1 MSAAI
6 TARVHRLDVG
16 LLDAIESQTSAAD
29 RRSLLALHGT
39 MLTMLGTFRYL
50 EIGSHLGGS
59 LQALVAEPGCTHITS
74 IDPRPRVQPDE
85 RPEIGYRWEYA
96 DNNTERMLAG
106 LGAVPGADLGKIA
119 TIELST
125 EDIDPGSLPHRP
137 DLCFIDGEHT
147 NRAALRDARFCLAAV
162 GDRGV
167 IAFHDAWVTSAGIR
181 RFLAL
186 APEGTV
192 GFTMPD
198 GLFVADIGGLGLLD
212 APAIREAMTRARGGR
227 LRLWVWKAANARRL
241 RRRAVGLV
249 LRMRYGPRAA
259 SVMRRL
265 RAFKHRLG

>member
-74 IDPRPRVQPDE
+74 IDPRPLVQPDE

-96 DNNTERMLAG
+96 DNSTERMLAL
-106 LGAVPGADLGKIA
+106 LGAVPGADVGKIT

-125 EDIDPGSLPHRP
+125 EDIDPGSLPHQP

-147 NRAALRDARFCLAAV
+147 NRAALRDAEFCLVNPTVPAGAACSM
-162 GDRGV
+162 RPR
-167 IAFHDAWVTSAGIR
+167 S
-181 RFLAL
+181 
-186 APEGTV
+186 
-192 GFTMPD
+192 
-198 GLFVADIGGLGLLD
+198 
-212 APAIREAMTRARGGR
+212 
-227 LRLWVWKAANARRL
+227 ARR
-241 RRRAVGLV
+241 
-249 LRMRYGPRAA
+249 
-259 SVMRRL
+259 
-265 RAFKHRLG
+265 

>member
-74 IDPRPRVQPDE
+74 IDPRPLVQPDE

-96 DNNTERMLAG
+96 DNSTERMLAL
-106 LGAVPGADLGKIA
+106 LGAVPGADVGKIT

-147 NRAALRDARFCLAAV
+147 NRAALRDAEFCLAAV

-181 RFLAL
+181 RFLDR
-186 APEGTV
+186 APAGTV

-198 GLFVADIGGLGLLD
+198 GLFVADIGGRGLLD

-241 RRRAVGLV
+241 HGRPVGLV

-265 RAFKHRLG
+265 RGLKHRVG

>member
-74 IDPRPRVQPDE
+74 IDPRPLVQPDE

-96 DNNTERMLAG
+96 DNSTERMLAL
-106 LGAVPGADLGKIA
+106 LGAVPGADVGKIT

-147 NRAALRDARFCLAAV
+147 NRAALRDAEFCLAAV

-181 RFLAL
+181 RFLDL
-186 APEGTV
+186 APAGTV

-198 GLFVADIGGLGLLD
+198 GLFVADIGGRGLLD
-212 APAIREAMTRARGGR
+212 APAIREAMTRARGGC

-241 RRRAVGLV
+241 HGRPVGLV

-265 RAFKHRLG
+265 RGLKHRVG

>member
-74 IDPRPRVQPDE
+74 IDPRPLVQLDE

-96 DNNTERMLAG
+96 DNSTERMLAL
-106 LGAVPGADLGKIA
+106 LGAVPGAHLGKIA

-167 IAFHDAWVTSAGIR
+167 IAFHDAWVRPRASAGSSLSRPRAPSGSRCRTGCSWPTSAGSDCSMR
-181 RFLAL
+181 PRS
-186 APEGTV
+186 
-192 GFTMPD
+192 
-198 GLFVADIGGLGLLD
+198 
-212 APAIREAMTRARGGR
+212 AMR
-227 LRLWVWKAANARRL
+227 
-241 RRRAVGLV
+241 
-249 LRMRYGPRAA
+249 
-259 SVMRRL
+259 
-265 RAFKHRLG
+265 

>member
-16 LLDAIESQTSAAD
+16 LLDAIESQTSTAD

-59 LQALVAEPGCTHITS
+59 LRALVAEPGCTHITS
-74 IDPRPRVQPDE
+74 IDPRPLVQPDE

-96 DNNTERMLAG
+96 DNSTERMLAL
-106 LGAVPGADLGKIA
+106 LGAVPGADLGKVT

-147 NRAALRDARFCLAAV
+147 NRAALRDAGFCLAAV

-167 IAFHDAWVTSAGIR
+167 IAFHDAWVTSAGSAGSSLSR
-181 RFLAL
+181 
-186 APEGTV
+186 P
-192 GFTMPD
+192 
-198 GLFVADIGGLGLLD
+198 
-212 APAIREAMTRARGGR
+212 RGPSGSRCRTGCSWPTSAGSACSMRPRSAGR
-227 LRLWVWKAANARRL
+227 
-241 RRRAVGLV
+241 
-249 LRMRYGPRAA
+249 
-259 SVMRRL
+259 
-265 RAFKHRLG
+265 